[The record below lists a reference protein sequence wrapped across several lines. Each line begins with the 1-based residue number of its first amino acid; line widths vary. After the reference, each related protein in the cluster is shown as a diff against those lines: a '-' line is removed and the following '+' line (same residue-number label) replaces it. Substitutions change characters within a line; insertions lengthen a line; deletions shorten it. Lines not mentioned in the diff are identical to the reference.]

1 MIGERV
7 GQLTTVPWEL
17 IGRHEHLPSQ
27 GSHFVFKLSHVSFVP
42 EISAFVSWFVLY
54 FSPIVFFSPLWD
66 IFKEI
71 FHIFIYSKKV

>member
-1 MIGERV
+1 MVPGDLRKAIGGVVIGERV

-54 FSPIVFFSPLWD
+54 FSPIVFFFSLMGY
-66 IFKEI
+66 I
-71 FHIFIYSKKV
+71 